1 MLIEKGFACN
11 NVVLGAGSFSMQCL
25 ETGDTLAP
33 FTRDTFHIAVKA
45 TYCEDKN
52 GKQIPIYKAPK
63 NYRKI
68 NGEFIAV
75 EDSPNHEISKKSHR
89 GMCCVY
95 KDDNG
100 EIVCRDGY
108 TTDTIKETADINM
121 FVPVFRDGRMLREYS
136 LAEIRNRLHG
146 GKF

>member
-1 MLIEKGFACN
+1 MKKDRPVENITAECLIKRGYS
-11 NVVLGAGSFSMQCL
+11 L
-25 ETGDTLAP
+25 
-33 FTRDTFHIAVKA
+33 
-45 TYCEDKN
+45 YY
-52 GKQIPIYKAPK
+52 YK
-63 NYRKI
+63 
-68 NGEFIAV
+68 
-75 EDSPNHEISKKSHR
+75 
-89 GMCCVY
+89 

-121 FVPVFRDGRMLREYS
+121 FVPVFRDGKMLREYS